1 MGACKEQ
8 KGPGNV
14 RRYDVMVLEP
24 TSRELSSSY
33 PATIRGKQ
41 DIDIRPKV
49 SGYITDI
56 YVREGAVVTKGQPMF
71 VIDKVS
77 YEAALENAIAQYN
90 AARSKKELR
99 IQQIEA
105 LETAEESTR
114 ELMRHS
120 EATYLEVLTAQQS
133 LLNARL
139 LQATDRFEEIT
150 AIIALYKALG
160 GR

>member
-1 MGACKEQ
+1 MYAASAAVLVCIGACKEQ

-77 YEAALENAIAQYN
+77 YEAALENAIAN
-90 AARSKKELR
+90 VDVAKAAVAAAEL
-99 IQQIEA
+99 
-105 LETAEESTR
+105 TAEAKEQ
-114 ELMRHS
+114 LHG
-120 EATYLEVLTAQQS
+120 QG
-133 LLNARL
+133 
-139 LQATDRFEEIT
+139 
-150 AIIALYKALG
+150 IIALYKALG